1 MNAGVKYRQMIRA
14 VQPSDAPAI
23 AAIYADY
30 VRHTTISFELT
41 PPTVQQMQE
50 RIEQISAHYPY
61 FVWEEADG
69 AISGYCY
76 AHGWKERAAYAHTWE
91 TTVYL
96 APHAMSKGLGTVLMH
111 QLITA
116 CRAAGA
122 HVLIACIT
130 DTNAPS
136 RAFHEKLGF
145 SKVSHFPQVGYKFGH
160 RLDVT
165 DYALCLHPQTYN

>member
-1 MNAGVKYRQMIRA
+1 MIRA

-30 VRHTTISFELT
+30 VLHTTISFELT

-76 AHGWKERAAYAHTWE
+76 AHAWKERAAYTHTWE
-91 TTVYL
+91 TTIYL
-96 APHAMSKGLGTVLMH
+96 APTAKACGIGTALM
-111 QLITA
+111 QRLIEA
-116 CRAAGA
+116 CRAAGCHA
-122 HVLIACIT
+122 LIACIT
-130 DTNAPS
+130 DDNMAS

-145 SKVSHFPQVGYKFGH
+145 RKVSHFSQVGFKFGQW
-160 RLDVT
+160 LDVT
-165 DYALCLHPQTYN
+165 DYQLVL

>member
-1 MNAGVKYRQMIRA
+1 MIRA

-30 VRHTTISFELT
+30 VLHTTISFELT
-41 PPTVQQMQE
+41 PPTVPQMEE
-50 RIEQISAHYPY
+50 RIKHIAAQYPY
-61 FVWEEADG
+61 LVWEEDG
-69 AISGYCY
+69 AILGYCY
-76 AHGWKERAAYAHTWE
+76 AHGWKERAAYALTWE

-96 APHAMSKGLGTVLMH
+96 APHGKHRGIGTALM
-111 QLITA
+111 QRLITES
-116 CRAAGA
+116 RAAGA

-130 DTNAPS
+130 DTNAHS

-145 SKVSHFPQVGYKFGH
+145 SKVSHFPQVGYKFGN

-165 DYALCLHPQTYN
+165 DYALCLHPENI